1 MQDCLWLPRRC
12 GRLAVAAACLALAML
27 LVGCGVP
34 SAGGPADTFYLDFE
48 KANVQGANG
57 AIVFLVDGLNASIFQ
72 EMLEAG
78 ELPAI
83 DKYFVRRGLY
93 APRAVAN
100 IPSITLANQTSFVTG
115 LYPGHHGILGN
126 NWFDRNQLIWRNYET
141 IPQKNLLDTDYIAPT
156 VFERFPDRT
165 TFSVFLQSHR
175 GATKWVENR
184 LTAVGP
190 YTFGWYEWID
200 RITLYRFNQVIDTT
214 QARGEFPAFT
224 VAYLLTPDFR
234 AYGAGVESERYREAI
249 RYTDRQVGRVLGDL
263 ERAGLLEKLHI
274 ALVSDHGLG
283 EVTRHLNL
291 EKFLRKE
298 IGLDVARQRLWENT
312 PFEKRLKRYRKYST
326 VLYGSGDRYWAVCLR
341 RPVRRD
347 GEVVGFDAW
356 PVRPTAQ
363 DLRDYPTF
371 AGTAD
376 LIATLTGHEAVD
388 AVAHCVAP
396 NVVRLVRRTG
406 QVEFRQRSGRGG
418 RVSYHLVSGDDPLG
432 WKGQVPAEMLDGSG
446 HSPTAWLAATVG
458 TEFPG
463 LPPQIVAYFRA
474 RRAGDLV
481 VFAAPGWDFRTQNRA
496 GHGGLRPEDMLV
508 PLMLAGP
515 GVPKGRID
523 VARAIDLV
531 PTLLGLLGRPI
542 PPGLDGEVLIS
553 GDAE

>member
-1 MQDCLWLPRRC
+1 MQDCLWLSRRC
-12 GRLAVAAACLALAML
+12 GRPIGALVCLVLTML
-27 LVGCGVP
+27 LAGCGVP

-48 KANVQGANG
+48 KANVEGANG
-57 AIVFLVDGLNASIFQ
+57 AVVFFIDGLNASVFQ

-100 IPSITLANQTSFVTG
+100 IPSITLASQTSFVTG

-141 IPQKNLLDTDYIAPT
+141 IPQKNLLDTDYIAMT
-156 VFERFPDRT
+156 VYERFPDRT
-165 TFSVFLQSHR
+165 TFSIFLQSHR
-175 GATKWVENR
+175 GATNWVENR

-190 YTFGWYEWID
+190 YAFGWYEWVD

-234 AYGAGVESERYREAI
+234 AYGSGIESGAYREAI
-249 RYTDRQVGRVLGDL
+249 RYADRQVGRVLGDM

-283 EVTRHLNL
+283 EVTRHLDL
-291 EKFLRKE
+291 EKFLGKE
-298 IGLDVARQRLWENT
+298 VGLDVARQRLWEDT
-312 PFEKRLKRYRKYST
+312 SFEKRLKTYRKYST

-341 RPVRRD
+341 RPIRSGGKVT
-347 GEVVGFDAW
+347 GFASW
-356 PVRPTAQ
+356 PIRPTPS
-363 DLRDYPTF
+363 DLADYPT
-371 AGTAD
+371 ASGTTN
-376 LIATLTGHEAVD
+376 LISTLVEQEAVD
-388 AVAHCVAP
+388 AVVYSLGP
-396 NVVRLVRRTG
+396 NAVRLVRRTG
-406 QVEFRQRSGRGG
+406 QVEFRQPAGRGG
-418 RVSYHLVSGDDPLG
+418 EVSYHLVSGDDPLG
-432 WKGQVPAEMLDGSG
+432 WKGQVPADMLDGSG
-446 HSPTAWLAATVG
+446 HSPSAWLAATVG

-463 LPPQIVAYFRA
+463 LPAQIVAYFRA

-481 VFAAPGWDFRTQNRA
+481 VFATPGWDFGTRMRA

-508 PLMLAGP
+508 PMLLAGP
-515 GVPKGRID
+515 GVPNGRLD
-523 VARAIDLV
+523 VARTIDLV
-531 PTLLGLLGRPI
+531 PTLLHLLGRPI